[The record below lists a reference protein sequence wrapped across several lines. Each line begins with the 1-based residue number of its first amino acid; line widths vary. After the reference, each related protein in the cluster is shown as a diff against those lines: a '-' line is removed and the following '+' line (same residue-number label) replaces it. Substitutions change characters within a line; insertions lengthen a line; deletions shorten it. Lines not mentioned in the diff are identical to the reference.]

1 LHSIDCA
8 IGPAFHLKIFNLLLN
23 CGTFIMKEIQ
33 LNDPLLQYVSGGKG
47 GNGKKTGK
55 PSSKP
60 KKGGDRPDVTTLA
73 VGEEGGQGEVTT
85 MAIGEESGAGA
96 SGPDVGPLG
105 SF

>member
-1 LHSIDCA
+1 
-8 IGPAFHLKIFNLLLN
+8 
-23 CGTFIMKEIQ
+23 MKEIQ

-47 GNGKKTGK
+47 GNGKKAGK

-60 KKGGDRPDVTTLA
+60 KKDCDLPVVTTLA
-73 VGEEGGQGEVTT
+73 VGEEGGQGEVTSMAIGEESGQVEVTT

-96 SGPDVGPLG
+96 ISPAVGPLG